1 MMSAGGR
8 HIFPKSRDFEEV
20 KNAISKAL
28 LDLAKKKREDL
39 IKHRRDKF
47 LSLGQQGLAS

>member
-1 MMSAGGR
+1 MGGA
-8 HIFPKSRDFEEV
+8 HRDRKIVFKEV

-28 LDLAKKKREDL
+28 SDLAKKKPKDL

-47 LSLGQQGLAS
+47 LSLGQQGLAT